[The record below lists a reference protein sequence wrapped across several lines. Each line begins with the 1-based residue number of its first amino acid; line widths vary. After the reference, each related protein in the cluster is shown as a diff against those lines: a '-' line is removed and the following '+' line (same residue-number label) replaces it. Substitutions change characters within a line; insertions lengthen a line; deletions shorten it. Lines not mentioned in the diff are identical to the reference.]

1 VTDQG
6 ENPDGERPTPEDGGD
21 PDPAAARFEQFKL
34 ARAFEPRT
42 DAPQRVKG
50 LNSSSLVSAGVADS
64 MAKLASSAVFTSGLA
79 DSVAKLNISPLLGL
93 ADSVAKL
100 NSSSL
105 VSAGVA
111 DSMAKLAS
119 SAVFTSGLADSVA
132 KLNISPLLGLADS
145 VAKLNSSS
153 LVSAGVADS
162 MAKLASSAVFTSGL
176 ADSVAKLASSPV
188 FTSAVA
194 DLLAEIEV
202 EGIGADASA
211 VRLDRKQQRLI
222 CGYLAYVIVWLLVL
236 QVMINMLG
244 TDDALANVISLTTV
258 MTGLS
263 GHVIATLAKKTAF
276 WAYDQLNPPV
286 E

>member
-1 VTDQG
+1 MTDQG

-50 LNSSSLVSAGVADS
+50 
-64 MAKLASSAVFTSGLA
+64 
-79 DSVAKLNISPLLGL
+79 
-93 ADSVAKL
+93 
-100 NSSSL
+100 
-105 VSAGVA
+105 
-111 DSMAKLAS
+111 
-119 SAVFTSGLADSVA
+119 
-132 KLNISPLLGLADS
+132 
-145 VAKLNSSS
+145 LNSSS